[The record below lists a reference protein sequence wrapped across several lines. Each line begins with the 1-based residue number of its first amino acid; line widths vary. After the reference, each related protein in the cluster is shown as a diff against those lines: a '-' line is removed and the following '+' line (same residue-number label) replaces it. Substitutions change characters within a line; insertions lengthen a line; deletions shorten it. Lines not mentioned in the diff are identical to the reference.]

1 MFWCVV
7 HVGCVLVV
15 KMKSTLYKSDME
27 NFSLLSSSLLSD
39 RNNIGNNW
47 LRYFEDIILSEI
59 QSLNRLNFSVNR
71 DSVDPREI
79 NVRFEYETRALPIFI
94 INASY
99 ESHPHE
105 VTFFDINMSD
115 LFRTPVSN
123 NGLSVVNINESSQKI
138 IIDSDTE
145 CYICLDTL
153 LQGSCVRRLNVC
165 THMYCI
171 DCIDTWLK
179 NHNSCPVCKCTV
191 YSSD

>member
-1 MFWCVV
+1 
-7 HVGCVLVV
+7 
-15 KMKSTLYKSDME
+15 MKSTVYKSVME
-27 NFSLLSSSLLSD
+27 NYSFLSSSLLSN
-39 RNNIGNNW
+39 RTNIGNNW

-79 NVRFEYETRALPIFI
+79 NVRFEYETRALPLFI
-94 INASY
+94 VNASY

-138 IIDSDTE
+138 IIDRDTE

>member
-1 MFWCVV
+1 M
-7 HVGCVLVV
+7 
-15 KMKSTLYKSDME
+15 
-27 NFSLLSSSLLSD
+27 
-39 RNNIGNNW
+39 
-47 LRYFEDIILSEI
+47 RYFEDIVLLEI
-59 QSLNRLNFSVNR
+59 QSLNILNFSVNR
-71 DSVDPREI
+71 DSLDPREI
-79 NVRFEYETRALPIFI
+79 NVRFEYETRALPLFI
-94 INASY
+94 VNASY

-105 VTFFDINMSD
+105 VTFFDINMSH

-138 IIDSDTE
+138 IIDRDTE

-179 NHNSCPVCKCTV
+179 NHNSCPVCKCMV
-191 YSSD
+191 YS

>member
-1 MFWCVV
+1 MFRCVV
-7 HVGCVLVV
+7 RVGCVLVI

-71 DSVDPREI
+71 
-79 NVRFEYETRALPIFI
+79 
-94 INASY
+94 Y

-138 IIDSDTE
+138 IIDRDTE